1 MFLHFRCGFNW
12 FFLMTC
18 AVCFA
23 EKKFYFSAEDEDESD
38 DDDED
43 EEESSEESGKM
54 EVEAKPK
61 PKKPDTTARAP
72 VRIVP

>member
-1 MFLHFRCGFNW
+1 MWFQLVLFNDP
-12 FFLMTC
+12 

-43 EEESSEESGKM
+43 QEESSEESEKM